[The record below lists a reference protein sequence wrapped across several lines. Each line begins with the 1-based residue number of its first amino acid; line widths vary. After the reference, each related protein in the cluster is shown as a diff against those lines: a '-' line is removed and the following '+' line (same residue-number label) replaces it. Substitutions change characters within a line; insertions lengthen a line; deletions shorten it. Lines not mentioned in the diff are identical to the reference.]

1 MCWLLYSVIFLSSC
15 FCMES
20 CFLPTFPSHCLA
32 WWYHHV
38 FMHCPFNIP
47 WEWVLG
53 SYKQSWP
60 TGLSYVYALLNM
72 CTFPVR
78 WYLGICFWREG
89 GISGERVAYG
99 PVFPGGVKVHFICWF
114 LWSSCSALVLTLHM
128 GCAFSLSG
136 GAHRQNSLWDV
147 FHVFDWCTGTVQIDR
162 TGMISDACVHYVNYT
177 LRFPC
182 WFY

>member
-78 WYLGICFWREG
+78 WYLGIYFWRECG
-89 GISGERVAYG
+89 LSGERVVYG

-114 LWSSCSALVLTLHM
+114 LWSSCSALVLL
-128 GCAFSLSG
+128 AFLVG
-136 GAHRQNSLWDV
+136 LTGKIHCGMFFMFLTGAQAQCRFIEQVWCLM
-147 FHVFDWCTGTVQIDR
+147 HVYI
-162 TGMISDACVHYVNYT
+162 M
-177 LRFPC
+177 
-182 WFY
+182 